1 MFTLPYRTL
10 IHQKRW
16 ATNGL
21 NGVLTANL
29 ARLPADEQVLVRRLL
44 DHVQTVDEIFQHNL
58 EARPHGH
65 RAPRSAEL
73 PSFDALAD
81 KARTIADW
89 YVDYADGLTEAEVD
103 QPIAFAFSNGEP
115 ASMTRGE
122 MLLHVVTHTSYHRG
136 FAADLFFQVPARP
149 PTMDLPVYL
158 REKGAQ
164 VAPNKKQETA

>member
-21 NGVLTANL
+21 NEVLAANL

-58 EARPHGH
+58 EGRPHGH

-73 PSFDALAD
+73 PSFDALAA
-81 KARTIADW
+81 KARAIADW
-89 YVDYADGLTEAEVD
+89 YVDYADGLPEAEVD

-122 MLLHVVTHTSYHRG
+122 MLLHVATHAAGHRG
-136 FAADLFFQVPARP
+136 
-149 PTMDLPVYL
+149 
-158 REKGAQ
+158 Q
-164 VAPNKKQETA
+164 VALLLQKNGIQPYPDRITDFLICQSSAAAAASC